1 MRIWDIIGAAPTR
14 LPIAVTATS
23 RHFASILS
31 SSSLKESFAYVQH
44 TASLLTFSSF
54 VKRSS
59 CLASYS
65 KTLFI
70 SPKISPSC

>member
-1 MRIWDIIGAAPTR
+1 MGAAPTR
-14 LPIAVTATS
+14 LPIAVIATS
-23 RHFASILS
+23 RHFASVLS
-31 SSSLKESFAYVQH
+31 SSSLKESFAWTH
-44 TASLLTFSSF
+44 TASLLTFSSL
-54 VKRSS
+54 VRRSS